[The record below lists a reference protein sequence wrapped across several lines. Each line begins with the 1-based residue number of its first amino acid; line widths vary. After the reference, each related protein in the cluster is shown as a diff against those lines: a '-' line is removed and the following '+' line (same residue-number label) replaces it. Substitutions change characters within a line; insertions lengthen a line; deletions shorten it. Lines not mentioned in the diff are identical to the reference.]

1 MASPISFA
9 SPQRFKGQELP
20 GGGISGARCGS
31 IDASLRVRG
40 GGDVRVCV
48 CDREGQLYG
57 SCRVRVSMI
66 AERRGCYRVR
76 EASRRVQQRE

>member
-48 CDREGQLYG
+48 TERGNCTA
-57 SCRVRVSMI
+57 V
-66 AERRGCYRVR
+66 AEC
-76 EASRRVQQRE
+76 ASR